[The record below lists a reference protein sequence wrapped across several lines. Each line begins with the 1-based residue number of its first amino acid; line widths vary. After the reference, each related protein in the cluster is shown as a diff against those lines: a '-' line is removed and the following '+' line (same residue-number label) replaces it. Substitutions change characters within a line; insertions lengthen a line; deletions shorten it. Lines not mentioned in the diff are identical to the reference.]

1 LLLGHSFLPSL
12 CLVCFKY
19 GFCFPLSLSLSLCP
33 HVFLI
38 LWHPMER
45 ERKNIPW
52 REKIKYQKLRESSKQ
67 ENEKIAQLSYVDS
80 LRWSSSTAFLLFS
93 HSTNHVFSFLFCFGV
108 CTSRLILKVPS
119 SPLLLQDFP
128 SLYFHLLFVLYIGEL
143 FFKLVTSNLVV
154 YVYLKKYIFFLYF
167 YILNLFLML

>member
-1 LLLGHSFLPSL
+1 
-12 CLVCFKY
+12 
-19 GFCFPLSLSLSLCP
+19 
-33 HVFLI
+33 
-38 LWHPMER
+38 MER

-52 REKIKYQKLRESSKQ
+52 REKIKYQKLRESSEQ

-93 HSTNHVFSFLFCFGV
+93 HSTNHVFSFLFCFGA
-108 CTSRLILKVPS
+108 CTSRLERCRGLSFVPS

-143 FFKLVTSNLVV
+143 FFKLLTSNLVV
-154 YVYLKKYIFFLYF
+154 YVYLKKIYFFYIFISSIYFLCFYF
-167 YILNLFLML
+167 IFTC

>member
-1 LLLGHSFLPSL
+1 
-12 CLVCFKY
+12 
-19 GFCFPLSLSLSLCP
+19 
-33 HVFLI
+33 
-38 LWHPMER
+38 MER

-93 HSTNHVFSFLFCFGV
+93 HSSNHVFSFLFCFGA
-108 CTSRLILKVPS
+108 CTSRLERCRGLSFVPS

-143 FFKLVTSNLVV
+143 FFKLLTSNLVV
-154 YVYLKKYIFFLYF
+154 YVYLKKIYIFYIFISSIYFLCFYF
-167 YILNLFLML
+167 IFMCSY

>member
-1 LLLGHSFLPSL
+1 
-12 CLVCFKY
+12 
-19 GFCFPLSLSLSLCP
+19 
-33 HVFLI
+33 
-38 LWHPMER
+38 MER

-93 HSTNHVFSFLFCFGV
+93 HSTNHVFSFLFCFGA
-108 CTSRLILKVPS
+108 CTSRLERCRGLSFVPS

-143 FFKLVTSNLVV
+143 FFKLLTSNLVV
-154 YVYLKKYIFFLYF
+154 YVYLKKIYIFYIFISSIYFLCFYF
-167 YILNLFLML
+167 IFMC

>member
-1 LLLGHSFLPSL
+1 
-12 CLVCFKY
+12 
-19 GFCFPLSLSLSLCP
+19 
-33 HVFLI
+33 
-38 LWHPMER
+38 MER

-93 HSTNHVFSFLFCFGV
+93 HSTNHVFSFLFCFGA

-154 YVYLKKYIFFLYF
+154 YVYLKKNIFFIFLYF
-167 YILNLFLML
+167 KFIFYVFILISCVDIKNNFLKIKNIILIYF

>member
-1 LLLGHSFLPSL
+1 
-12 CLVCFKY
+12 
-19 GFCFPLSLSLSLCP
+19 
-33 HVFLI
+33 
-38 LWHPMER
+38 MER

-93 HSTNHVFSFLFCFGV
+93 HSTNHVFSFLFCFGA
-108 CTSRLILKVPS
+108 CTSRLERCRGLSFVPS

-143 FFKLVTSNLVV
+143 FFKLLTSNLVV
-154 YVYLKKYIFFLYF
+154 YVYLKKKYFFYIFISSIYFLCFYF
-167 YILNLFLML
+167 IFTC

>member
-1 LLLGHSFLPSL
+1 
-12 CLVCFKY
+12 
-19 GFCFPLSLSLSLCP
+19 
-33 HVFLI
+33 
-38 LWHPMER
+38 MER

-52 REKIKYQKLRESSKQ
+52 REKIKYQKLRESSEQ

-154 YVYLKKYIFFLYF
+154 YVYLKKYIYFLYF

>member
-1 LLLGHSFLPSL
+1 
-12 CLVCFKY
+12 
-19 GFCFPLSLSLSLCP
+19 
-33 HVFLI
+33 
-38 LWHPMER
+38 MER

-93 HSTNHVFSFLFCFGV
+93 HSTNHVFSFLFCFGA
-108 CTSRLILKVPS
+108 CTSRLERCRGLSFVPS

-143 FFKLVTSNLVV
+143 FFKLLTSNLVV
-154 YVYLKKYIFFLYF
+154 YVYLKKIYFFYIFISSIYFLCFYF
-167 YILNLFLML
+167 IFTC